1 MVCKDPQELTSEER
15 DSQHGRQSEQWMQR
29 TKHKNDTDIKTARR
43 SGMGSARQQITRE
56 EGTSWVIE
64 GLAGHMKDFDIYPLG
79 SPQPERI
86 FFLSDLGS
94 GGECKEEGED

>member
-1 MVCKDPQELTSEER
+1 MADRVNSGCKGQN
-15 DSQHGRQSEQWMQR
+15 
-29 TKHKNDTDIKTARR
+29 TKMTRILKLPGGQAWD
-43 SGMGSARQQITRE
+43 QQGKITRE

-94 GGECKEEGED
+94 GGECEEEGED